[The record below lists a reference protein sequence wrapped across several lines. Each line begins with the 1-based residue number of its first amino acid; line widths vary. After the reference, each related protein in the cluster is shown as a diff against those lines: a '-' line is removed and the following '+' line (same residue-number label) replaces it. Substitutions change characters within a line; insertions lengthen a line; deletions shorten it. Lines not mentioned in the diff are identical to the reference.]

1 MLKKYSIEE
10 NNILILISNMLNPD
24 IQNKQKT
31 EKIICDLAE
40 KDFGKVVKICNKF
53 IQNENQDSNVR
64 YYSLILINSLINKDN
79 GAKYNSLSVNEREEI
94 RSNCLALL
102 GNQSDLIR
110 QYSCMLVSSLGQI
123 SKTINKNEWPDLIPL
138 LCKGCKSSEN
148 KFKLSAIKTLNM
160 IWEKFP
166 NDRDIFTS
174 EELIL
179 MEASLIQIM
188 SFPGNSGIAL
198 ESIKAYKTFM
208 NYISN
213 KFENLDYLGGSLK
226 LILNFCKV
234 SKIITIEVVKFGI
247 HCITEITKI
256 AYKNMDSFIEE
267 IFKFF
272 GQMCLGKN
280 EELSIQSYIYF
291 TEISFEEIERKK
303 NDTKEDEKASY
314 NKNYIQKYWNILFF
328 CIKDNIKNY
337 QNNKNNFDEN
347 GEYTRFKALFPLINN
362 ISKLLNEN
370 TFEEIYKYI
379 FERMSEEDPLIINSA
394 VFIFS
399 ATLETIHEYIIIGN
413 ISKIIPSLC
422 KFLTISCP
430 ILNYTAGDCL
440 EKICKRFGGLIIGD
454 KSLFIKS
461 IHLLAQLLLSKNLD
475 KKPKINICL
484 CFCNLCEYIKSSSL
498 QHLGL
503 ISPYLNNLLFIL
515 DTLAYLPYSYEYNSN
530 LSYYCFLTISKL
542 FFVTTEKDKLNL
554 QDYFQKFYQ
563 RLNEAKDIS
572 NFNNDKE
579 KQYKFQEYLCLCL
592 KSYCNE
598 GNNNAKLEPDHIIL
612 FFKIIENY
620 FEIRKEI
627 FENGLLALM
636 GLVTIFSN
644 IKTNKNENEFI
655 NMINNGINYIKNS
668 IISYKDME
676 SLDAA
681 FISLRKIIHASGN
694 KIKKE
699 VKEIIEIFEKIFLAK
714 NQNIEILSNIL
725 LIFSDFLSKENNIIW
740 NYIEIGFNLM
750 EKLIN
755 VSLKEHQ
762 NFVISYFNYDNFKI
776 YVNLNDYIIE
786 FIEEVLQKI
795 SSEKKNLK
803 DNFKKYIGIIMKYLN
818 LIFGNQSFK
827 PQDDFILS
835 SINSLI
841 YLTEMD
847 KEKTMN
853 LIQSNSLNNLYKFA
867 DDTKNSNIIST
878 KILLQDHLNNLNN
891 DSINEF

>member
-1 MLKKYSIEE
+1 MFNDYSKEE
-10 NNILILISNMLNPD
+10 DNILMLISNMLNSD
-24 IQNKQKT
+24 TQNKQKT
-31 EKIICDLAE
+31 EKTICDLAE
-40 KDFGKVVKICNKF
+40 KDFGKILKICNKF
-53 IQNENQDSNVR
+53 TQYENQDSNIR
-64 YYSLILINSLINKDN
+64 YYSLILINILISKDN
-79 GAKYNSLSVNEREEI
+79 GKKYNRLSENEREEI

-110 QYSCMLVSSLGQI
+110 QYACMVVSSLGQI

-138 LCKGCKSSEN
+138 LCNGCNSSEN

-174 EELIL
+174 KELIL
-179 MEASLIQIM
+179 METSLIQIM
-188 SFPGNSGIAL
+188 TSPENNEIAL

-213 KFENLDYLGGSLK
+213 KFENLDYLKNSLK
-226 LILNFCKV
+226 LILHFCKI
-234 SKIITIEVVKFGI
+234 SNIITIEAVKFGI
-247 HCITEITKI
+247 HCITKITKI
-256 AYKNMDSFIEE
+256 AYDYMESFIEDL
-267 IFKFF
+267 FKFF
-272 GQMCLGKN
+272 GQICLGKN
-280 EELSIQSYIYF
+280 EELAIQSYIYF

-303 NDTKEDEKASY
+303 NDIKENEKDFY
-314 NKNYIQKYWNILFF
+314 NKNYIQKYWNLLFF

-337 QNNKNNFDEN
+337 QNNKNNLIEN
-347 GEYTRFKALFPLINN
+347 GEYTRYKALFPLLNN
-362 ISKLLNEN
+362 VSKLCNEN
-370 TFEEIYKYI
+370 TFEELYKYI
-379 FERMSEEDPLIINSA
+379 FTKMSEEDPLIINSA
-394 VFIFS
+394 VYIFT
-399 ATLETIHEYIIIGN
+399 AILETIHEYIIVEN
-413 ISKIIPSLC
+413 ISKIIPCLC
-422 KFLTISCP
+422 KFFTLNCP
-430 ILNYTAGDCL
+430 ILNNTVGECL
-440 EKICKRFGGLIIGD
+440 EKICERFGGLFIGD
-454 KSLFIKS
+454 KSFFVKS
-461 IHLLAQLLLSKNLD
+461 IYLLAQLLLSKNLE

-484 CFCNLCEYIKSSSL
+484 CFCDLCEHIKSSSL

-503 ISPYLNNLLFIL
+503 ISPYLNNLFFIL
-515 DTLAYLPYSYEYNSN
+515 DTLAYLPNSYEYNSN

-542 FFVTTEKDKLNL
+542 FLIATEKDKLIL
-554 QDYFQKFYQ
+554 QDYFQKFFQ

-598 GNNNAKLEPDHIIL
+598 GNNNAKLEPDHIIF
-612 FFKIIENY
+612 FFKIIENF

-627 FENGLLALM
+627 FETGLLALM
-636 GLVTIFSN
+636 GLITIFSK
-644 IKTNKNENEFI
+644 IKTEENENDFI
-655 NMINNGINYIKNS
+655 YMINNGITHIKNT

-676 SLDAA
+676 SLGAA
-681 FISLRKIIHASGN
+681 FISLRKIIQASGN
-694 KIKKE
+694 KIENK
-699 VKEIIEIFEKIFLAK
+699 VKEILEIFKKIIFAK

-725 LIFSDFLSKENNIIW
+725 LIFSDFLIKENNIIW
-740 NYIEIGFNLM
+740 NYIDIGFYLM

-755 VSLKEHQ
+755 ICLKEHE
-762 NFVISYFNYDNFKI
+762 NFIISHFNYDNFKI

-786 FIEEVLQKI
+786 FIEEVLHKI

-803 DNFKKYIGIIMKYLN
+803 DNFKKYIEIIMKYLN
-818 LIFGNQSFK
+818 LIFDNQSFK
-827 PQDDFILS
+827 PQDDYILS

-841 YLTEMD
+841 YLIEVD

-878 KILLQDHLNNLNN
+878 KIVLQDHLNKLNN
-891 DSINEF
+891 DSINDF